1 MSSSNK
7 KQISQIKLYKFA
19 GAMAFASIL
28 MTQTCWAEGLS
39 LPGLSVQLQE
49 GGSGNYSN
57 AMKVLA
63 LLTVLSLAPAIL
75 IAMTAFTRIII
86 VLAMLRHAFGMPSTP
101 PNSVL
106 VSLALFLTFFTMQ
119 PMLDSLQATVYQ
131 PYQANQMTDEQ
142 ALNMFGESIKTF
154 MVAQTR
160 ERDIA
165 LMYSLQNKEPPT
177 TLAEVSLITLAPAF
191 MLSELQTAFQI
202 GFVIFL
208 PFLAVDLIVASV
220 LMSMGMIMLPP
231 MTISLPIKILM
242 FVLIEGW
249 ALVAEALVGS
259 FL

>member
-1 MSSSNK
+1 MKRNIE
-7 KQISQIKLYKFA
+7 KQLNRHSAYWLA
-19 GAMAFASIL
+19 GLIALLGLLMA
-28 MTQTCWAEGLS
+28 QPCVAEGLS
-39 LPGLSVQLQE
+39 LPGLSVKISE
-49 GGSGNYSN
+49 GDTANYSS

-106 VSLALFLTFFTMQ
+106 VSLALFLTFFTMH
-119 PMLDSLQATVYQ
+119 PILNSLQTNVYQ
-131 PYQANQMTDEQ
+131 PYQAKQLTDEQ
-142 ALNMFGESIKTF
+142 ALDMFGESIKTF

-160 ERDIA
+160 ESDIA
-165 LMYSLQNKEPPT
+165 LMYRLQSKEPPAT
-177 TLAEVSLITLAPAF
+177 IAEVTLITLAPAF

-231 MTISLPIKILM
+231 MSISLPIKILM

>member
-1 MSSSNK
+1 
-7 KQISQIKLYKFA
+7 
-19 GAMAFASIL
+19 
-28 MTQTCWAEGLS
+28 MTRNIDIRYRFSARVALAAIAVLIGTLLALPCWAEVFD
-39 LPGLSVQLQE
+39 LPGMSVQLADE
-49 GGSGNYSN
+49 GTANYSS

-63 LLTVLSLAPAIL
+63 ILTVLSLAPAIL

-106 VSLALFLTFFTMQ
+106 ISLALFLTFFTMH
-119 PMLDSLQATVYQ
+119 PVLDSLQTQVYQ
-131 PYQANQMTDEQ
+131 PYQANQISDEQ
-142 ALNMFGESIKTF
+142 ALDMFAETIKSF
-154 MVAQTR
+154 MMKQTR

-165 LMYSLQNKEPPT
+165 LMYSLQGKVPPPT
-177 TLAEVSLITLAPAF
+177 LADVSLVTLAPAF